1 MTLSFNL
8 RVIQG
13 YFEPTLWRTIRIFVM
28 GQKNNFLRK
37 KEKSALRHLRGW
49 QDSIWEVIQIKWYI
63 TICRK
68 LKTLTKEQKIKK
80 FIMWY
85 TRTRQ
90 TIKLEDTTVQP
101 KADVC
106 DQSGFRIS
114 NPHLIILAPI
124 MHIFALTWKD
134 WIKVKAYKAQ
144 CCGRS
149 KTATLETMKE
159 KG

>member
-1 MTLSFNL
+1 MALTFDL
-8 RVIQG
+8 RVIQE
-13 YFEPTLWRTIRIFVM
+13 YFEPKIWRTVRIFIM

-37 KEKSALRHLRGW
+37 KKIALRHLRGW

-101 KADVC
+101 KAAAC
-106 DQSGFRIS
+106 GQSGFRIP
-114 NPHLIILAPI
+114 NLHLMILSLNYAHLRFNLERLNKIQSLQSPVLWPI
-124 MHIFALTWKD
+124 
-134 WIKVKAYKAQ
+134 
-144 CCGRS
+144 
-149 KTATLETMKE
+149 
-159 KG
+159 

>member
-85 TRTRQ
+85 TRTSQ

-101 KADVC
+101 KVPAC
-106 DQSGFRIS
+106 GQSGFRIP
-114 NPHLIILAPI
+114 NLHLMILSLNYAHLRFNLERLNKIQSLQSPVLWPI
-124 MHIFALTWKD
+124 
-134 WIKVKAYKAQ
+134 
-144 CCGRS
+144 
-149 KTATLETMKE
+149 
-159 KG
+159 